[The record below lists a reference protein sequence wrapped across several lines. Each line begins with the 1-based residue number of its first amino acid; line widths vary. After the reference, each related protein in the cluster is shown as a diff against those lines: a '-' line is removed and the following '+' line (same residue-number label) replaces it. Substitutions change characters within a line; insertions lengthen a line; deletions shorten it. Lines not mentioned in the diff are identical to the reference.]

1 MNLELSVPLSR
12 KITTPEAT
20 FVGHLKIIVIFH
32 NEFRHLINLFP
43 LSNLEGWSE
52 KLGCGLSIDT
62 AAGCR
67 LPDITV
73 TQKQSLL
80 IADQ

>member
-1 MNLELSVPLSR
+1 MNSDMY
-12 KITTPEAT
+12 
-20 FVGHLKIIVIFH
+20 
-32 NEFRHLINLFP
+32 LINLFT
-43 LSNLEGWSE
+43 LSELEGWSE

-80 IADQ
+80 IGDQ